1 MKNEK
6 DLCLLKVT
14 YSLLNC
20 EGEGGKKVQETSFE
34 HVLVAHNKDEVLK
47 KIEAFENSL
56 TEKSV
61 SSGDSHWWNQ
71 YYQSILQFARKAG
84 GSYQQ
89 LLRI

>member
-1 MKNEK
+1 MKNQN

-20 EGEGGKKVQETSFE
+20 DGEGDNKVQETSFE
-34 HVLVAHNKDEVLK
+34 HVVVAHNKEEVLK

-56 TEKSV
+56 TEKSPA
-61 SSGDSHWWNQ
+61 SAGSHWWDP
-71 YYQSILQFARKAG
+71 YYEYVLRFAKKAG